1 MLLDEPTSAMDLTAE
16 QEAIALIDRLRKQ
29 LNTAVLLVS
38 HHLPAAVK
46 SADRVLFVDAEH
58 QKALVGPVA
67 TVAADPTFR
76 RQFSGLTGEL
86 KPLEPNAS
94 EDPIADA

>member
-1 MLLDEPTSAMDLTAE
+1 M
-16 QEAIALIDRLRKQ
+16 
-29 LNTAVLLVS
+29 
-38 HHLPAAVK
+38 
-46 SADRVLFVDAEH
+46 LFVDAEH

-86 KPLEPNAS
+86 KPLEPNAH
-94 EDPIADA
+94 EETTRDA